1 MEKLVHL
8 LWRSSDHDE
17 AAHRAH
23 LVDGLAPALLASP
36 AGVVALEVLTGDTS
50 EEVPR
55 PPLLIGR
62 GPELASVVIAW
73 VHCLDDRA
81 PFIATLGEVTGT
93 TGQVDQYLVTES
105 VPQRRARQNADGTV
119 TPGITHFSWFPQP
132 DRLTDAEFFH
142 GWHDVH
148 TPKTPELHPL
158 RVEYVRDTVARVL
171 SPASPPVRAL
181 VAERFPTVADYADP
195 ARLYGS
201 DAAMEDSVVDLPLYA
216 DFETLSCRPLRQT
229 IVSST

>member
-8 LWRSSDHDE
+8 LWRSADHDE
-17 AAHRAH
+17 AAHRAE
-23 LVDGLAPALLASP
+23 LLEELAPALIASS
-36 AGVVALEVLTGDTS
+36 AGIVALEVLTGDTT
-50 EEVPR
+50 EEIPR

-62 GPELASVVIAW
+62 GPELASLVVAW
-73 VHCLDDRA
+73 VDCLDDRG
-81 PFIATLGEVTGT
+81 PFVELLSAAAGCTGE
-93 TGQVDQYLVTES
+93 VDQYLVTES
-105 VPQRRARQNADGTV
+105 VPQRAVRTTVDGVT
-119 TPGITHFSWFPQP
+119 TPGVTHFSWFPKP

-158 RVEYVRDTVARVL
+158 RSEYVRDTVARVL
-171 SPASPPVRAL
+171 SPGSPPVRAL

-201 DAAMEDSVVDLPLYA
+201 DAAMQDSVVDLPLYA
-216 DFETLSCRPLRQT
+216 DFESLSCRPLRQT